1 MKQSPQEVA
10 CTLGTHKARW
20 DKAPEQM
27 YNPTRGNGDSNRSFL
42 SHTFKKYSL
51 AARSPH
57 KVMEGKVLL
66 DQ

>member
-27 YNPTRGNGDSNRSFL
+27 YNPTRGNGDSNRYFL
-42 SHTFKKYSL
+42 SHTLKNT
-51 AARSPH
+51 
-57 KVMEGKVLL
+57 VLYL
-66 DQ
+66 EVLIKSWKEKFY